1 MTSPQ
6 HQEPQQGLRS
16 LTADEFNMLDSV
28 GGVRG
33 LIEATAPGLIYLVV
47 YVTTGELAPALI
59 GSLGVAAL
67 LVIVRLIQ
75 RTPVTMAFSGVFGV
89 AIGLFI
95 AWKSGDA
102 TDFYV
107 WGLLVNAAY
116 MLVLGISLVVRW
128 PAVGVMVEMLKSG
141 LGSTSSDA
149 AKVRTSPEEPVTQSV
164 EPATQSLA
172 PAAQGIEPAP
182 GLRSDPDRDQP
193 DASAPAFA
201 WPTRWR
207 KDPLA
212 LKKYT
217 IATWIWVAMFALR
230 LGVQGP
236 LYLAGSDYIAALGTA
251 RLVMG
256 VPLFA
261 LVLWF
266 TWRLV
271 RQPESVA
278 TQTD

>member
-6 HQEPQQGLRS
+6 PQEPQQGLRS
-16 LTADEFNMLDSV
+16 LTAAEFNMLDSV

-116 MLVLGISLVVRW
+116 MLVLGVSLIVRW

-141 LGSTSSDA
+141 LGT
-149 AKVRTSPEEPVTQSV
+149 TSPDITEAPKDTV
-164 EPATQSLA
+164 EPAAGLSSDVD
-172 PAAQGIEPAP
+172 IDEPDSP
-182 GLRSDPDRDQP
+182 
-193 DASAPAFA
+193 APAFA
-201 WPTRWR
+201 WPTQWR
-207 KDPLA
+207 KEPLA
-212 LKKYT
+212 LKQYT

>member
-6 HQEPQQGLRS
+6 PQEPQQGIRS

-47 YVTTGELAPALI
+47 YVTTGQLAPALI
-59 GSLGVAAL
+59 SSLGVAAL
-67 LVIVRLIQ
+67 MVIVRLIQ
-75 RTPVTMAFSGVFGV
+75 RTPVTMAFSGIFGV

-102 TDFYV
+102 SDFYV
-107 WGLLVNAAY
+107 WGLLVNLAY
-116 MLVLGISLVVRW
+116 IIALGVSLVVRW
-128 PAVGVMVEMLKSG
+128 PAVGLMVEMAKSG
-141 LGSTSSDA
+141 LGTTSVSA
-149 AKVRTSPEEPVTQSV
+149 TTAKNPEEPGDL
-164 EPATQSLA
+164 PA
-172 PAAQGIEPAP
+172 E
-182 GLRSDPDRDQP
+182 
-193 DASAPAFA
+193 SAPAEVNTEHQTEQPAAPAPAFV
-201 WPTRWR
+201 WPTQWR
-207 KDPLA
+207 KDPLS
-212 LKKYT
+212 LKQYT
-217 IATWIWVAMFALR
+217 IATWVWVAMFGLR

-236 LYLAGSDYIAALGTA
+236 LYLAGSDHIAALGTA

-278 TQTD
+278 TPTD

>member
-6 HQEPQQGLRS
+6 PQEPQQGLRS
-16 LTADEFNMLDSV
+16 LTAAEFNMLDSV

-116 MLVLGISLVVRW
+116 MLVLGVSLIVRW
-128 PAVGVMVEMLKSG
+128 PAVGVMVELLKSG
-141 LGSTSSDA
+141 LGTTSTDA
-149 AKVRTSPEEPVTQSV
+149 AKTPKNIEEPAVQS
-164 EPATQSLA
+164 
-172 PAAQGIEPAP
+172 IEPAA
-182 GLRSDPDRDQP
+182 GLSSDGDMDQP
-193 DASAPAFA
+193 DSPAPAFA

-212 LKKYT
+212 LKQYT

-236 LYLAGSDYIAALGTA
+236 LYLAGSEYIAALGTA

-278 TQTD
+278 AQTD

>member
-6 HQEPQQGLRS
+6 SHEPQQGLRS
-16 LTADEFNMLDSV
+16 LTADEFNMLNSV

-33 LIEATAPGLIYLVV
+33 LIEATAPGLIYLVA
-47 YVTTGELAPALI
+47 YVTTGQLAPALI
-59 GSLGVAAL
+59 SSLGVAAL

-89 AIGLFI
+89 GIGLFI

-102 TDFYV
+102 SDFYV
-107 WGLLVNAAY
+107 WGLLVNLAY
-116 MLVLGISLVVRW
+116 ILALGVSLIVRW

-141 LGSTSSDA
+141 LGT
-149 AKVRTSPEEPVTQSV
+149 TSPDTTEAVPNSDE
-164 EPATQSLA
+164 
-172 PAAQGIEPAP
+172 PAAQRVEPSKEPNSEDRAEQPEAPAP
-182 GLRSDPDRDQP
+182 VL
-193 DASAPAFA
+193 A
-201 WPTRWR
+201 WPTQWR
-207 KDPLA
+207 KDPLS
-212 LKKYT
+212 LKQYT

-251 RLVMG
+251 RLLMG

>member
-6 HQEPQQGLRS
+6 PQEPQQGLRS
-16 LTADEFNMLDSV
+16 LTAAEFNMLDSV

-33 LIEATAPGLIYLVV
+33 LLEATAPGLIYLVV
-47 YVTTGELAPALI
+47 YVTTSELAPALI

-116 MLVLGISLVVRW
+116 LLVLGISLIVRW
-128 PAVGVMVEMLKSG
+128 PAVGVMVELLKSG
-141 LGSTSSDA
+141 LGTTSPDD
-149 AKVRTSPEEPVTQSV
+149 AKVPKNID
-164 EPATQSLA
+164 EPATQSVDQ
-172 PAAQGIEPAP
+172 AAQSIEPAA
-182 GLRSDPDRDQP
+182 GLSSDVDIDQP
-193 DASAPAFA
+193 DSPAPAFA
-201 WPTRWR
+201 WPTQWR
-207 KDPLA
+207 SDPLA
-212 LKKYT
+212 LKQYT

-278 TQTD
+278 AQTD